1 MRRPGSRQRG
11 SRLQREER
19 ASHQRGG
26 TAGVA
31 GGAIRIDGKRPDI
44 AGIGHRQFIR
54 GRRLMFVLVMPEVL
68 RRAVGLVLAIGS
80 YCGPA
85 ELERQQDQQG
95 DGKPAAHGAGF

>member
-11 SRLQREER
+11 SRLQREGR
-19 ASHQRGG
+19 ANHHRGR

-31 GGAIRIDGKRPDI
+31 GGAIRIDAKRLDI
-44 AGIGHRQFIR
+44 AGIGHRQLIR
-54 GRRLMFVLVMPEVL
+54 GRSLMFVFVMPEVL
-68 RRAVGLVLAIGS
+68 RRAVGLVLAIGR

-85 ELERQQDQQG
+85 ELERQQDQQQ